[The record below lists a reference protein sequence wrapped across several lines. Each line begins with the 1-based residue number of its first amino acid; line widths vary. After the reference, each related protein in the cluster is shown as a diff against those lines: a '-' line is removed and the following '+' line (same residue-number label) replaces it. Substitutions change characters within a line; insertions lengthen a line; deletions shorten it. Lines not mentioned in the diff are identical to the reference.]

1 VGTKAV
7 SATAMLDRRRIGR
20 MKLPLRVAL
29 AVALASGVL
38 LLLDS
43 QSVLDLSAVHAKT
56 QTIAAIVWVAS
67 SVFSLGAIVNLLL
80 ERFGERRKQ
89 SRSAGRRAGRKQEQ
103 KRQRT
108 RAQARTLKHLDHLS
122 LDELK
127 YVVDCLRNETPVFH
141 TYEQSPPVDALQR
154 NGLVWSS
161 GAENQTDHFSF
172 SFYDFAWE
180 ALLARKD
187 EFITKYGATQP
198 GL

>member
-1 VGTKAV
+1 
-7 SATAMLDRRRIGR
+7 
-20 MKLPLRVAL
+20 MKLPLRVTL
-29 AVALASGVL
+29 AVALVSGVL

-43 QSVLDLSAVHAKT
+43 QRVLDLSAVHAKT
-56 QTIAAIVWVAS
+56 QTIVVLVWLAS
-67 SVFSLGAIVNLLL
+67 SVFSLGAIFNLLL
-80 ERFGERRKQ
+80 AQLSARRNQ
-89 SRSAGRRAGRKQEQ
+89 SRMAGRRAGRKQEQ
-103 KRQRT
+103 KRERT

-127 YVVDCLRNETPVFH
+127 YVVDCLRNETPIFH

-161 GAENQTDHFSF
+161 GKENHRDHFSF

-187 EFITKYGATQP
+187 EFITKYCANQGSS
-198 GL
+198 

>member
-1 VGTKAV
+1 MAV
-7 SATAMLDRRRIGR
+7 VQDRWRIGVL
-20 MKLPLRVAL
+20 KLPLRVTF

-43 QSVLDLSAVHAKT
+43 QSAFDLSAVHAKT
-56 QTIAAIVWVAS
+56 QAIVAIVWVAS

-80 ERFGERRKQ
+80 EQLSERRKQ
-89 SRSAGRRAGRKQEQ
+89 SRFAGRRAGRQQEQ
-103 KRQRT
+103 KRERT
-108 RAQARTLKHLDHLS
+108 RARARTLKHLDHLS
-122 LDELK
+122 PEELK
-127 YVVDCLRNETPVFH
+127 YVVDCLRNEIPTFH

-154 NGLVWSS
+154 KGLVWSS
-161 GAENQTDHFSF
+161 GAEHHTDHFSF

-187 EFITKYGATQP
+187 EFITKYGATQR

>member
-1 VGTKAV
+1 
-7 SATAMLDRRRIGR
+7 

-29 AVALASGVL
+29 AVTLASGVL

-56 QTIAAIVWVAS
+56 QTIVVIVWVAS
-67 SVFSLGAIVNLLL
+67 SVFSLGAVVNLLL
-80 ERFGERRKQ
+80 EQFSERRKQ

-103 KRQRT
+103 KRERI

-122 LDELK
+122 PDELK
-127 YVVDCLRNETPVFH
+127 YVVDCLRNETPTFH

-154 NGLVWSS
+154 NGLVQSS
-161 GAENQTDHFSF
+161 GTENHTDHFSF
-172 SFYDFAWE
+172 SFYDFAWR

-187 EFITKYGATQP
+187 EFIAKYAANQC

>member
-1 VGTKAV
+1 
-7 SATAMLDRRRIGR
+7 
-20 MKLPLRVAL
+20 MKLRLKVAL

-80 ERFGERRKQ
+80 EQLSERRKR
-89 SRSAGRRAGRKQEQ
+89 SRFEGRRAGRKQEQ

-141 TYEQSPPVDALQR
+141 TYEQSPPVDALLR

-161 GAENQTDHFSF
+161 GTENHTDHFSF

-180 ALLARKD
+180 ALVARKD
-187 EFITKYGATQP
+187 EFIAKHSAN
-198 GL
+198 LRSL